1 MDENYTVDERG
12 RKRDDKRTVKIIISV
27 LVAVLFSVAVFF
39 AGFGISRLTLTP
51 EQKSL
56 GWIMDTIE
64 ENYYFYDDFGGADAG
79 SLSYDGIAGRL
90 DRYSAYY
97 TREEYEAM
105 QADNDGEKS
114 GIGVSYSFVENK
126 GVLINTVVG
135 NSPANDAGIRAGD
148 FIVSGKKDGKEYKFS
163 SQKDF
168 TDFADGCR
176 TGEKFTLINSEG
188 FEYKPLAKAEYKA
201 SYAYMAT
208 ADTAW
213 EFRSAANGG
222 LSLHENKDRA
232 KSCLPE
238 GTAYINASQF
248 YGTLAD
254 EFGVLIKKFN
264 AENCTSLILDLRN
277 NGGGYVSVM
286 CDMAGY
292 FVSSLESGTS
302 VAMTAEYRN
311 GRKEIYNCEKHGG
324 EMLVPKDT
332 EVYVLANSGTASA
345 SEALIG
351 VLVSYGILEYENIF
365 VSDYSSEYL
374 DWAGAGAKTAQ
385 TYGKGIMQTTFRNL
399 LTGEAL
405 KLTTARILW
414 PNGKCIHDV
423 ALSAKDGCTP
433 VPAAWSVTADD
444 KELCDA
450 VDIIKARG

>member
-222 LSLHENKDRA
+222 LAVTPLYSEIIPE
-232 KSCLPE
+232 LPD
-238 GTAYINASQF
+238 GTAYINISQF
-248 YGTLAD
+248 YGTALR
-254 EFGVLIKKFN
+254 EFDILVNKFN
-264 AENCTSLILDLRN
+264 AEKFTSLIIDLRS
-277 NGGGYVSVM
+277 NGGGYVNVM
-286 CDMAGY
+286 QDMAYAFSNNTKTLAMLSRDKKGREEKFY
-292 FVSSLESGTS
+292 CTKVSPNAS
-302 VAMTAEYRN
+302 VLAQ
-311 GRKEIYNCEKHGG
+311 
-324 EMLVPKDT
+324 DT
-332 EVYVLANSGTASA
+332 KIYVLANSGTASA

-351 VLVSYGILEYENIF
+351 AMICYGRLEYENIF
-365 VSDYSSEYL
+365 LSDYSEEYL
-374 DWAGAGAKTAQ
+374 GWLQSSGQEIKNARS
-385 TYGKGIMQTTFRNL
+385 YGKGIMQSTFVNSF
-399 LTGEAL
+399 TKEAL
-405 KLTTARILW
+405 KLMGR
-414 PNGKCIHDV
+414 
-423 ALSAKDGCTP
+423 
-433 VPAAWSVTADD
+433 
-444 KELCDA
+444 
-450 VDIIKARG
+450 

>member
-1 MDENYTVDERG
+1 MKDNYTFDERG
-12 RKRDDKRTVKIIISV
+12 SRRSDSRTVRIILSV
-27 LVAVLFSVAVFF
+27 LGAVIFAVIVFF
-39 AGFGISRLTLTP
+39 AGFLTSRLTLTQ

-56 GWIMDTIE
+56 GWILDTIE
-64 ENYYFYDDFGGADAG
+64 KNYLFYDDFDRNGV
-79 SLSYDGIAGRL
+79 SYYSIDGKL
-90 DRYSAYY
+90 DRYSEYY
-97 TREEYEAM
+97 TREEYEAL
-105 QADNDGEKS
+105 QADNAGSKS
-114 GIGVSYSFVENK
+114 GIGISYSFVEGK

-135 NSPANDAGIRAGD
+135 NSPANEAEIRAGD
-148 FIVSGKKDGKEYKFS
+148 FIVSGKKDGKEFVFS
-163 SQKDF
+163 SRDDF
-168 TDFADGCR
+168 TAFAGGCK
-176 TGEKFTLINSEG
+176 TGETFTLVNSEG
-188 FEYKPLAKAEYKA
+188 YEYKPLAKAEYKA

-213 EFRSAANGG
+213 EFRSSANGG
-222 LSLHENKDRA
+222 LSLQENRSKA

-264 AENCTSLILDLRN
+264 AESCTSLILDLRN

-292 FVSSLESGTS
+292 FVSSVQSGAS
-302 VAMTAEYRN
+302 VAMTAEYRS
-311 GRKEIYNCEKHGG
+311 GKKEVYYCERHSGD
-324 EMLVPKDT
+324 MLVPKGT

-351 VLVSYGILEYENIF
+351 VLVSYGILDYENIF
-365 VSDYSSEYL
+365 VSDYSQEYL
-374 DWAGAGAKTAQ
+374 EWAGEGAKTAQ
-385 TYGKGIMQTTFRNL
+385 TYGKGIMQTTFRNN

-423 ALSAKDGCTP
+423 ALSKKDGCTE

-444 KELCDA
+444 KELCD
-450 VDIIKARG
+450 VVEIIKQK